1 MQVAMQLGKIKNR
14 LKKGKSLTD
23 NQANFLYNNISHEIF
38 INNLKQVW
46 PKYSL
51 KIKQEPC
58 YTIKLTAELVEELKK
73 PTISKEMLLKS
84 IEEKLSDMRIKNK
97 IRP

>member
-14 LKKGKSLTD
+14 IKQGKPLTD

-51 KIKQEPC
+51 KIKQDPFS
-58 YTIKLTAELVEELKK
+58 INKLNEELFQELKK

-97 IRP
+97 MRP